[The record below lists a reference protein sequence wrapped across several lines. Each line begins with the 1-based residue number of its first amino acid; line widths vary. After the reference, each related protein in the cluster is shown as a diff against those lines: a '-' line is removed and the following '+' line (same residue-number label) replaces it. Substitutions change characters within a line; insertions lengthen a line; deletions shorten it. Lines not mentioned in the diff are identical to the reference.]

1 MNNKELKKRLV
12 SACIDTLEKN
22 IGTIRD
28 RIAEIIQTANDYEG
42 DHDIFDPFKEDMM
55 KKKDLQVKQLEKH
68 LDEIKLLKK
77 VNTEKISDK
86 VEFGSV
92 VVTDKQNMF
101 VSIALGKLL
110 FENESY
116 YIISTQVPVFKAMQD
131 KKKGDTFTIN
141 NNQFTIQDL
150 F

>member
-1 MNNKELKKRLV
+1 MDKKELKKRLV
-12 SACIDTLEKN
+12 TACIEDLEKN
-22 IGTIRD
+22 IEATRK

-55 KKKDLQVKQLEKH
+55 KKKDLQVKQMEKH
-68 LDEIKLLKK
+68 LEEIKLLHK
-77 VNTEKISDK
+77 VDTDKISDK

-92 VVTDKQNMF
+92 VITDKQKMF
-101 VSIALGKLL
+101 ISVALGKLS
-110 FENESY
+110 FENDSY
-116 YIISTQVPVFKAMQD
+116 HVISTQVPVFKAMQD
-131 KKKGDTFTIN
+131 KKKGDTFSIN

>member
-77 VNTEKISDK
+77 VDTEKISDK

>member
-1 MNNKELKKRLV
+1 MNNTELKKRLV
-12 SACIDTLEKN
+12 DACIDTLEKN
-22 IGTIRD
+22 IETIRN
-28 RIAEIIQTANDYEG
+28 RISEIIQTANDYEG

-77 VNTEKISDK
+77 VNPEKISDK

-110 FENESY
+110 VENESY

-141 NNQFTIQDL
+141 NNQFTIKNL